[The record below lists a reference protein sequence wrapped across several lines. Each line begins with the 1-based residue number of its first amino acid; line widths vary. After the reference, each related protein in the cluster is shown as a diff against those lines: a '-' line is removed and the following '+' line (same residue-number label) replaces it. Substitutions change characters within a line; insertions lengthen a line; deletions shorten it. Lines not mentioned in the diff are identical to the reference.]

1 MDLVSVIIPA
11 YNVEDYI
18 VNCLNSIVNQSYKKL
33 EIIVINDG
41 STDDTLK
48 KIKSVKDKRI
58 VLINQKNTGQSI
70 ARNKGIE
77 KAKGKYI
84 MFVDADDFISNDL
97 ISKMIK
103 IAKKDNSEIVYCDYY
118 KYYNASKL
126 SYEFL
131 VPLELQ
137 KYKNSA
143 ILSMPGPTCKLI
155 LRKLID
161 RIDFSFPDNIIFE
174 DNAVIPYLIAN
185 SKKTSYLNE
194 ASYYYLQRVGS
205 SLNQNKYSK
214 KFEDIFESLNI
225 LYNYFESSKIL
236 KKYHDELEYIFIEYL
251 IHAAGLKFLKYP
263 QGINNLNKIKEII
276 DSKFPKWRRN
286 KYFKKMSL
294 KYKIVCNLIYK
305 RRTNLLKLLLR
316 SK

>member
-103 IAKKDNSEIVYCDYY
+103 IAKNDNSEIVYCDYY

-155 LRKLID
+155 LRELID

-194 ASYYYLQRVGS
+194 ASYYYLQREGS

-263 QGINNLNKIKEII
+263 QGINNLNRIKEII
-276 DSKFPKWRRN
+276 DSKFPKWRKN